1 MSHFD
6 IRNRDMGKKISF
18 KYLWM
23 KDQLQK
29 IRLKYSE
36 DDLSNQEIFD
46 YLNKKYSERFQPE
59 GRFMSN
65 TTFSNRKM
73 KLEQFIDY
81 YINSDYIISGYNT
94 LFENHKTNN
103 IAANALKYFL
113 DQRKVYKKKMTEYP
127 KGSTKYLYYKVM
139 QLTYKILANSYYG
152 ILGLNV
158 SPFYNSFIQNS
169 VTLSGQDII
178 TTAISAVEGILG
190 DNNKFKNLADIIEFI
205 NNIKTDHYEHDILD
219 YVSKPV
225 TADTLVDY
233 LAQHLKPEA
242 EPINDEYL
250 RAVVEK
256 LTDEERTRVYYKN
269 HLTELLLEEKFV
281 DLTKRYL
288 FDEKYCGKYGDPDKH
303 VNIEF
308 RTLVCDFVF
317 YDHILDDRYKRF
329 LKDKRNSS
337 IVTDTDSTFCYM
349 QRQVDAISAA
359 FNLEQTKPNVLNI
372 DNLVIDVITE
382 ALKRICWVLTRNM
395 GIEDDY
401 KEIINFKNEFVYEK
415 LITTKNK
422 KHYAGILVAEL
433 GNLITDKNGVE
444 LPAEDRLDI
453 KGLPIRKSVVPKDLR
468 EEFTQFLLN
477 DILNTNVINFQTLIE
492 HYDNIVNKVE
502 ASLRNG
508 ESTYLIPANLE
519 ILENYAY
526 PDRMQQVRGMIVW
539 NELEPENQIQP
550 PEKVNI
556 IKLKTGIAPVRTSKD
571 TEETYKEKLNAA
583 INNCPELMEM
593 KEKYPDKFKTIM
605 RVVYNYGLTDDQ
617 VSKKINFADKGFNVI
632 AVPKDL
638 DRIPDYILPLV
649 DYDEMIKTNTS
660 AGNTLLGALGI
671 YVDKENNKTNIV
683 KI

>member
-1 MSHFD
+1 
-6 IRNRDMGKKISF
+6 
-18 KYLWM
+18 
-23 KDQLQK
+23 
-29 IRLKYSE
+29 
-36 DDLSNQEIFD
+36 
-46 YLNKKYSERFQPE
+46 
-59 GRFMSN
+59 
-65 TTFSNRKM
+65 
-73 KLEQFIDY
+73 
-81 YINSDYIISGYNT
+81 
-94 LFENHKTNN
+94 
-103 IAANALKYFL
+103 
-113 DQRKVYKKKMTEYP
+113 MT
-127 KGSTKYLYYKVM
+127 
-139 QLTYKILANSYYG
+139 
-152 ILGLNV
+152 
-158 SPFYNSFIQNS
+158 
-169 VTLSGQDII
+169 
-178 TTAISAVEGILG
+178 
-190 DNNKFKNLADIIEFI
+190 
-205 NNIKTDHYEHDILD
+205 
-219 YVSKPV
+219 
-225 TADTLVDY
+225 
-233 LAQHLKPEA
+233 
-242 EPINDEYL
+242 
-250 RAVVEK
+250 
-256 LTDEERTRVYYKN
+256 
-269 HLTELLLEEKFV
+269 
-281 DLTKRYL
+281 
-288 FDEKYCGKYGDPDKH
+288 
-303 VNIEF
+303 
-308 RTLVCDFVF
+308 
-317 YDHILDDRYKRF
+317 
-329 LKDKRNSS
+329 
-337 IVTDTDSTFCYM
+337 STFIEM
-349 QRQVDAISAA
+349 MKSTGIRHSRQD
-359 FNLEQTKPNVLNI
+359 NV
-372 DNLVIDVITE
+372 
-382 ALKRICWVLTRNM
+382 
-395 GIEDDY
+395 
-401 KEIINFKNEFVYEK
+401 VYEK

-477 DILNTNVINFQTLIE
+477 DILNTDAINFQTLIE

-583 INNCPELMEM
+583 INNCPEFMEM

-605 RVVYNYGLTDDQ
+605 RVVYNYGLTGDQ